1 MNNEVARMEGKRKKT
16 TERRIMKRKKDLGTH
31 LALIRNPLL
40 HYVNF
45 FLLFLFLGRCYFPI
59 ALA

>member
-45 FLLFLFLGRCYFPI
+45 F
-59 ALA
+59 